1 MEHTPVP
8 TSSSK
13 AIAIV
18 VLGIVSVVLC
28 GAYGVGLVCAIVAL
42 SLAPSARREIA
53 GSRGSLSGIGM
64 IKAGVICSWVAIG
77 LTIVAAAVV
86 VVALLVSKNPPMM
99 GT

>member
-1 MEHTPVP
+1 MAHTPVP
-8 TSSSK
+8 RSSSK
-13 AIAIV
+13 ATVIL
-18 VLGIVSVVLC
+18 VLGIAALVLC

-42 SLAPSARREIA
+42 AMAPGARREIA
-53 GSRGSLSGIGM
+53 GSRGSLSGTGM
-64 IKAGVICSWVAIG
+64 IQAGVICSWVAIG